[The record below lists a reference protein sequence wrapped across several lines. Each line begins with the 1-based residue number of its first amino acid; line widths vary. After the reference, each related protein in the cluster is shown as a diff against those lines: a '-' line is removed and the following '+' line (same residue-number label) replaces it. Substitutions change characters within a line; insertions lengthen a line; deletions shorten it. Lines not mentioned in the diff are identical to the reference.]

1 MPETNESNDLH
12 SSHTSETCVTMLAW
26 WQLEQSAWCPFC
38 LQGYAWELH
47 VACIECDRAS
57 CPLCVDRERE
67 AGPHCPECA
76 GEAADHEPSAEASA

>member
-1 MPETNESNDLH
+1 MPEMNESNDTH
-12 SSHTSETCVTMLAW
+12 SSHGRAICKATLAW
-26 WQLEQSAWCPFC
+26 WQLEESAWCPHC

-57 CPLCVDRERE
+57 CPLCIDREHV

-76 GEAADHEPSAEASA
+76 REPSAEPSAEASP

>member
-1 MPETNESNDLH
+1 MPT
-12 SSHTSETCVTMLAW
+12 TSEMHPGHAGETCVTVLAW

-76 GEAADHEPSAEASA
+76 GGAADHEPAAEASP